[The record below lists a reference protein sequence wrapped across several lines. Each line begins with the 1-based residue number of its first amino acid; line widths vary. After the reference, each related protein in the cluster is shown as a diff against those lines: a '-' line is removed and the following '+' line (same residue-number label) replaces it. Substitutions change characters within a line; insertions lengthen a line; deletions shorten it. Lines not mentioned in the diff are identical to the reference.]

1 MKWFQW
7 EKDDMT
13 TNTALILAAG
23 YGMRMRPVTSKIPKP
38 MIEIYNKPLLG
49 HTIETLL
56 SIGIKNI
63 IINTHYKSKIINNY
77 IKTNFGLL
85 NIKILYEPKIL
96 DTAGALK
103 NAKKYLNEDII
114 LTINSD
120 VFWNSKNNKDLINLK
135 KNILNKNFKCR
146 LLLSKIKNTYG
157 IKKIRGDFYF
167 KKNKLQR
174 NKKNHRGFFYTG
186 AQVININILNNFN
199 KKKFSFNEVWNYLIF
214 ENKIDNLIMKSKILH
229 LGDFEGLKHISK
241 FNP

>member
-77 IKTNFGLL
+77 IIQKLL
-85 NIKILYEPKIL
+85 
-96 DTAGALK
+96 D
-103 NAKKYLNEDII
+103 
-114 LTINSD
+114 S
-120 VFWNSKNNKDLINLK
+120 
-135 KNILNKNFKCR
+135 
-146 LLLSKIKNTYG
+146 LL
-157 IKKIRGDFYF
+157 
-167 KKNKLQR
+167 
-174 NKKNHRGFFYTG
+174 
-186 AQVININILNNFN
+186 
-199 KKKFSFNEVWNYLIF
+199 
-214 ENKIDNLIMKSKILH
+214 
-229 LGDFEGLKHISK
+229 
-241 FNP
+241 